1 MTLHGLDRDTAP
13 TAGKAKS
20 MLDAIGGTWWNV
32 YMGGPESGGS
42 GWTPDRVQQYKDH
55 GITRFLL
62 MYVGRQSG
70 HVPLLTTSQGKHDG
84 REACQLAEQ
93 FGHSAANTP
102 VCLDLEGRTF
112 DAAQRASLDY
122 VCGWCHAVRAH
133 GFRPGVYSNPRALV
147 PLHDRDDK
155 PDWIYVASWV
165 RHAANPGA
173 KPRQAP
179 GVPGKLWPD
188 QGQRVWQY
196 AGAFDNKACQVGGL
210 DVDIN
215 VADGGCLAHNELTT

>member
-1 MTLHGLDRDTAP
+1 MTLHGLDRASAP
-13 TAGKAKS
+13 AAGKAKS
-20 MLDAIGGTWWNV
+20 MLDEIGGTWWNV

-42 GWTPDRVQQYKDH
+42 GWTPDLVQQYRDH
-55 GITRFLL
+55 GISRFLL
-62 MYVGRQSG
+62 IYVGRQSG
-70 HVPLLTTSQGKHDG
+70 HVPLLTTSQGRKDG

-93 FGHSAANTP
+93 FGHSAEGTP

-112 DAAQRASLDY
+112 DAAQHASLDY

-155 PDWIYVASWV
+155 PDWIWVASWV
-165 RHAANPGA
+165 QHDLNPGA

-179 GVPGKLWPD
+179 GVPRTLWPD
-188 QGQRVWQY
+188 LGQRVWQY
-196 AGAFDNKACQVGGL
+196 AGAFDDKACAVGGL

-215 VADGGCLAHNELTT
+215 VADGACLTRDELAT